1 MITRNPFQPTKIE
14 HDNEPVFLLSDT
26 ARSIPSNFKNHYISG
41 SRGSGK
47 TTLLRSLSTI
57 DISKSRILAKQ
68 YNRSQFDWFGIYI
81 QFSKTLQTIVNR
93 NGRGLLNFAQLD
105 GDDIQLEQ
113 IEFSVFH
120 IYFELSVFHS
130 FLDDLRWMQSS
141 GTLNLMRRQEREA
154 CAPILKRLGFEE
166 EWPDFA
172 ALKECI
178 ATVLASFSSLP
189 TAAALERL
197 SGIVGAFLPGELLR
211 KAGEIARQLK
221 GTLFRKDAPIRLMV
235 LIDDAELLSDKQ
247 QAFLNTLGKTLEGD
261 IKFVVTYIAGLF
273 NPNETIL
280 KDTVLKNDDFT
291 LVDLDDSTSYDF
303 YGFCNRVTDL
313 RLRHF
318 FDKSSGDGAGS
329 LNGFSLKRTLGEFS
343 LNELIQASL
352 VGSQSVKV
360 ERWRS
365 QVEARKGE
373 LRQVLNRRNWSKY
386 SVEDGQF
393 PFIEHELISLSGVK
407 MADLKNLKEQDAKS
421 KTFDRKQVGA
431 LIYIYDRVLPNH
443 NVPYAGSDIICQLA
457 TVNIR
462 DYLDIMSAIFDV
474 FMEQRVKDWSSA
486 KGARPTD
493 LRAFAQP
500 SKPIAVD
507 IQRRGVQRASD
518 AKWEILDNFT
528 ISSGFNVPAF
538 VLALGELTKNLQ
550 RPEEGRQFVSSADRG
565 LLMYDPDRLDRILE
579 TKGSKVRSDRV
590 IQTLHRDGF
599 INVISTPRAIRVWRC
614 STYTG
619 AFFQD

>member
-1 MITRNPFQPTKIE
+1 
-14 HDNEPVFLLSDT
+14 
-26 ARSIPSNFKNHYISG
+26 
-41 SRGSGK
+41 
-47 TTLLRSLSTI
+47 
-57 DISKSRILAKQ
+57 
-68 YNRSQFDWFGIYI
+68 
-81 QFSKTLQTIVNR
+81 
-93 NGRGLLNFAQLD
+93 
-105 GDDIQLEQ
+105 
-113 IEFSVFH
+113 
-120 IYFELSVFHS
+120 
-130 FLDDLRWMQSS
+130 
-141 GTLNLMRRQEREA
+141 
-154 CAPILKRLGFEE
+154 
-166 EWPDFA
+166 
-172 ALKECI
+172 
-178 ATVLASFSSLP
+178 
-189 TAAALERL
+189 
-197 SGIVGAFLPGELLR
+197 
-211 KAGEIARQLK
+211 
-221 GTLFRKDAPIRLMV
+221 
-235 LIDDAELLSDKQ
+235 
-247 QAFLNTLGKTLEGD
+247 
-261 IKFVVTYIAGLF
+261 
-273 NPNETIL
+273 
-280 KDTVLKNDDFT
+280 
-291 LVDLDDSTSYDF
+291 
-303 YGFCNRVTDL
+303 
-313 RLRHF
+313 
-318 FDKSSGDGAGS
+318 
-329 LNGFSLKRTLGEFS
+329 
-343 LNELIQASL
+343 
-352 VGSQSVKV
+352 
-360 ERWRS
+360 
-365 QVEARKGE
+365 
-373 LRQVLNRRNWSKY
+373 
-386 SVEDGQF
+386 
-393 PFIEHELISLSGVK
+393 